1 MPVERKY
8 LIHHHHR
15 SYLSSLVIVV
25 IVVPEAASSIPITKH
40 NSITFIPRF
49 QLLAPLNG
57 EQ

>member
-8 LIHHHHR
+8 VIHHNL
-15 SYLSSLVIVV
+15 SFLSSLVIVV
-25 IVVPEAASSIPITKH
+25 MVVPEAASSIPVTKH